1 MSNVSATFNYPL
13 TPGTVIEF
21 LYGSSSDYSA
31 VNFQN
36 GNDTKNIALH
46 FNVRPKDGSTG
57 NIPQLVLNTMINGK
71 WGVEERPNYIWP
83 TNGENVRVSILIDK
97 EFNFLI
103 KAHFENDY
111 RWTNDFS
118 YFYKKRASFNPDSA
132 VINFLNLKEFCVR
145 TGF

>member
-1 MSNVSATFNYPL
+1 MSIVKATISYSL

-21 LYGSSSDYSA
+21 LYGASPDYSS

-36 GNDTKNIALH
+36 GNDNNNISLH
-46 FNVRPKDGSTG
+46 FNVRPHDGSTG

-83 TNGENVRVSILIDK
+83 TNGENVRVSFLIDN

-103 KAHFENDY
+103 KAHLENDY
-111 RWTNDFS
+111 RWTNDFT
-118 YFYKKRASFNPDSA
+118 YLYKKRATFNPNS
-132 VINFLNLKEFCVR
+132 VSVNFMNLKDFCVR
-145 TGF
+145 TDF